1 MNTMIKNHLL
11 LCFGVMTS
19 LLSCNQSSETKIS
32 DNQTSDHQRDFS
44 PIEEDVHRALQAY
57 FPEFS
62 DGLELNPNVESM
74 IGRGYKFILADLNG
88 DTLTDAIVDYS
99 LLPNAEMNGGGGNAI
114 GEISGLIY
122 FENSGEQLIVRD
134 HTQEFPGNFGS
145 RNELQKIENGI
156 IFLKKYEY
164 TEEDGRCCPSIPYLT
179 ELKIIEGKCTLKEK
193 PYPISE

>member
-1 MNTMIKNHLL
+1 MMIKNHVL

-19 LLSCNQSSETKIS
+19 LLSCNHTSEAKNL
-32 DNQTSDHQRDFS
+32 DNQTNNHQSHFS
-44 PIEEDVHRALQAY
+44 PSEEDVHMVFQAY

-74 IGRGYKFILADLNG
+74 NGRGYKFLLEDLNG

-99 LLPNAEMNGGGGNAI
+99 LLPNAEKNGGGNAI

-156 IFLKKYEY
+156 IFLKKYAY

-179 ELKIIEGKCTLKEK
+179 ELKIIDGKWTLKKK
-193 PYPISE
+193 PYPVSE

>member
-1 MNTMIKNHLL
+1 MIKNYVL
-11 LCFGVMTS
+11 LCASVMT
-19 LLSCNQSSETKIS
+19 LLFSCNQASETKLS
-32 DNQTSDHQRDFS
+32 NQQSSDHKRHFS
-44 PIEEDVHRALQAY
+44 PTEEDVHKAVQAY

-62 DGLELNPNVESM
+62 EGLELNPNVESM
-74 IGRGYKFILADLNG
+74 NGRGYKFLLTDLNG

-122 FENSGEQLIVRD
+122 FENSGEQLIVSD

-164 TEEDGRCCPSIPYLT
+164 AEEDGRCCPSISYLT
-179 ELKIIEGKCTLKEK
+179 ELEIVEGKWMLKEES
-193 PYPISE
+193 YPISE